1 LTSNEVLA
9 ICHKESVMSLKCRL
23 VRSALTASFLMVSG
37 SSVFANLQLAQVKGC
52 MVCHAMQVK
61 VDGPSFKD
69 IAARYRGKKGVEAL
83 LVSRILK
90 GGPGVWG
97 SKAMPSSSQV
107 NQAEA
112 RVLVN
117 WILTVK

>member
-1 LTSNEVLA
+1 MPF
-9 ICHKESVMSLKCRL
+9 KYRL
-23 VRSALTASFLMVSG
+23 VRGALTATILVASG
-37 SSVFANLQLAQVKGC
+37 SSGFANLQLAQVKGC

-69 IAARYRGKKGVEAL
+69 VAARYRGKKGVEDL
-83 LVSRILK
+83 LVTRILR
-90 GGPGVWG
+90 GGSGVWG
-97 SKAMPSSSQV
+97 PKAKPPSSQV

-112 RVLVN
+112 RTLVN